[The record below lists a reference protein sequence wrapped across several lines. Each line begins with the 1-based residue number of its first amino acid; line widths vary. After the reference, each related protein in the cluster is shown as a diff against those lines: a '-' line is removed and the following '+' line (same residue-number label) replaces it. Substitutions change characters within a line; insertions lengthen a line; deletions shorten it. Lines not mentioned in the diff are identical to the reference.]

1 MQRFLLILSFL
12 ALTMACGSKDSAS
25 TPGPSP
31 QPQPTPNPNSGSA
44 AEFASTVKP
53 ILAKSCAGG
62 SCHTSGAARDNIIK
76 TDVNFLK
83 SKAGQEI
90 QEGEMPPPGSAQASA
105 ISGSDKSALLA
116 FIAKYK

>member
-1 MQRFLLILSFL
+1 MQHFLLILSFL
-12 ALTMACGSKDSAS
+12 FMTIACGSKDSAS

-31 QPQPTPNPNSGSA
+31 QPQPIPGPDGGSA
-44 AEFASTVKP
+44 AEFASTIKP

-90 QEGEMPPPGSAQASA
+90 QAGEMPPPGSAQASS
-105 ISGSDKSALLA
+105 ISGTDKSTLLA